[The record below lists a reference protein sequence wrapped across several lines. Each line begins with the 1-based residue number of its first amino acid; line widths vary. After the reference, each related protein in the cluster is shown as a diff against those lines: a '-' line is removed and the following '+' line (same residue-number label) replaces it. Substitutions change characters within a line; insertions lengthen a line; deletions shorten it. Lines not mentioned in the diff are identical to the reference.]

1 MHFDRTSNAQQAVSF
16 YCDLSGISE
25 GSLKY
30 VSSPALPESNMTDE
44 EAEQS
49 GVLQN
54 DAAKTLMRLL
64 WLSRL
69 SRPDLAFIVCR
80 LASNV
85 SQWSK
90 PKSSP
95 RPRYWKDLTATDLQQ
110 LELRV
115 VEGQA
120 TLVGARAV
128 ISWDHHQVLDTFRI
142 SAKKVVK
149 ASIGKCVGHF
159 LW

>member
-1 MHFDRTSNAQQAVSF
+1 MTLAWLGGHESVNLFLGGETSNTCCVHSDPWGNDPIWQAYFSN
-16 YCDLSGISE
+16 
-25 GSLKY
+25 GSRTRFWIRGPNPPKKKSQTL
-30 VSSPALPESNMTDE
+30 D
-44 EAEQS
+44 
-49 GVLQN
+49 GV
-54 DAAKTLMRLL
+54 D
-64 WLSRL
+64 
-69 SRPDLAFIVCR
+69 IVCR